1 MSPGDLNTQLL
12 LNLGQQVAELQK
24 GMGNVEAKLEAGADK
39 HKYFE
44 QKLDIIDH
52 RTDVTETKVV
62 KLDEALNPTEGPSLF
77 RRVKTL
83 EDFNGKIGAIIS
95 LGATALWLLG
105 WFIWNTL
112 TWVWS
117 HFTEIKNGFRSLF
130 H

>member
-12 LNLGQQVAELQK
+12 INLGQQVSELQK
-24 GMGNVEAKLEAGADK
+24 GMGNVEARLDIGADK

-62 KLDEALNPTEGPSLF
+62 KLDAALNPEEGPSLF
-77 RRVKTL
+77 SRVKSL

-95 LGATALWLLG
+95 VGAMILWG
-105 WFIWNTL
+105 VMYFIWNTL
-112 TWVWS
+112 TWIWT
-117 HFTEIKNGFRSLF
+117 HWTDLRNGFKSLF